1 MTFTNTKEIPTIQ
14 TIINVACT
22 HAGRYM
28 EERADK
34 HGEEL
39 LDANLY
45 IEEESVYEVAIERT
59 AAQLFECHDEY
70 MQDYLGEEQDRHI
83 EEEVKKFFHAHIH
96 AILLEIADDV
106 RGQLDE
112 EELKRESYYY

>member
-1 MTFTNTKEIPTIQ
+1 MTFTSTKEIPTIQ
-14 TIINVACT
+14 AIINVACT
-22 HAGRYM
+22 HAGLYM

-34 HGEEL
+34 YGAEL

-59 AAQLFECHDEY
+59 AAQLFETQDEY
-70 MQDYLGEEQDRHI
+70 MQDYVNDEQNRHI
-83 EEEVKKFFHAHIH
+83 EEEVKKFFRAHIQ

-106 RGQLDE
+106 RSQLDE
-112 EELKRESYYY
+112 EEMKRESYYY